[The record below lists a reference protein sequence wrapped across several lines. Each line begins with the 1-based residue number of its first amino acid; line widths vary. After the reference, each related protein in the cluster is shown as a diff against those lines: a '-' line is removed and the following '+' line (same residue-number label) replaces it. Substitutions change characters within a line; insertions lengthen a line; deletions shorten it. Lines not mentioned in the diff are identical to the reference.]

1 MDGTLLDGRVI
12 YIVGQKFGFSS
23 EVEGITKSSKVPYGR
38 SQRVAELLKGLTVS
52 EFTGVVKAIPLMK
65 GAVEAVKQ
73 LKNKNYKVGIISDSY
88 TLATEIV
95 ARKLEMDFH
104 VANRLEVKNDVF
116 TGRLKM
122 PLGWEKIGCNC
133 RQSVCKRYHLISL
146 AKKYRVDMS
155 NTVAVGDSS
164 SDRCM
169 LENAGIG
176 ILFNPLEGNIMKNVN
191 YTVRSKDLNLVLNC
205 LKEHDPY
212 AIDFHV
218 SSKNSVGKAPL
229 F

>member
-12 YIVGQKFGFSS
+12 YAVGQKFGFKF
-23 EVEGITKSSKVPYGR
+23 EIEEIAKASKVPYER
-38 SQRVAELLKGLTVS
+38 SQRAAKLLKGLTVS

-65 GAVEAVKQ
+65 GAMEAVSQ
-73 LKNKNYKVGIISDSY
+73 LKNENYKVGIISDSY

-104 VANRLEVKNDVF
+104 VANRLEVKNGVF

-122 PLGWEKIGCNC
+122 PLGWEKIGCDC
-133 RQSVCKRYHLISL
+133 RQSVCKRYHLVSK
-146 AKKYRVDMS
+146 AKKYRVDMV

-169 LENAGIG
+169 LENAGVG
-176 ILFNPLEGNIMKNVN
+176 ILFNPLEGNIVKNVN
-191 YTVRSKDLNLVLNC
+191 CTVRSKDLTLVLNC
-205 LKEHDPY
+205 LK
-212 AIDFHV
+212 
-218 SSKNSVGKAPL
+218 
-229 F
+229 

>member
-12 YIVGQKFGFSS
+12 YVVGQKFGFKS
-23 EVEGITKSSKVPYGR
+23 EIEEIATSFKVPYER
-38 SQRVAELLKGLTVS
+38 SQRVAKLLKGLTVS

-73 LKNKNYKVGIISDSY
+73 LKNRDYKVGIISDSY

-104 VANRLEVKNDVF
+104 VANRLEVKNGVF

-122 PLGWEKIGCNC
+122 PLGWKKIGCDC
-133 RQSVCKRYHLISL
+133 RQSVCKRYHLVSK
-146 AKKYRVDMS
+146 AKKYRVDMV

-169 LENAGIG
+169 LETAGVG
-176 ILFNPLEGNIMKNVN
+176 ILFNPTEDISVKKID
-191 YTVRSKDLNLVLNC
+191 YTVQRKDLRLVLKLLQKSC
-205 LKEHDPY
+205 
-212 AIDFHV
+212 
-218 SSKNSVGKAPL
+218 
-229 F
+229 